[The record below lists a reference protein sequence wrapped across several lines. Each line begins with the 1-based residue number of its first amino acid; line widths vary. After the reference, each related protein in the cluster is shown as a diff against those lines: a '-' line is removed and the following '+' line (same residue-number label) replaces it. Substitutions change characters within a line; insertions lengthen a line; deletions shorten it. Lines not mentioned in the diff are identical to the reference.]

1 MCWVPESSYLT
12 ERSASDQT
20 LVIRPCLTDASS
32 KCMARHLLLNITV
45 FIDVPEVTDCKKPC
59 SENQYI
65 FQQRWVNCVSWTYTA
80 NWTNVSVREDRTT
93 VSEDGTSFVYLFYQN
108 LVVPIE
114 EEYLLF
120 DFNSIVSAV
129 GGSLSLF
136 LGFSCYELV
145 KRCLNKLTEA
155 GTTGTRQSKD
165 EAVKR
170 RGRQKRIGR
179 RGQVRPQRNSLTSIE
194 IWGLF
199 LLGLLFICHLYPI
212 NCD

>member
-1 MCWVPESSYLT
+1 M
-12 ERSASDQT
+12 
-20 LVIRPCLTDASS
+20 
-32 KCMARHLLLNITV
+32 
-45 FIDVPEVTDCKKPC
+45 
-59 SENQYI
+59 
-65 FQQRWVNCVSWTYTA
+65 
-80 NWTNVSVREDRTT
+80 SVREDRTT

-145 KRCLNKLTEA
+145 KRCLNKLTEG
-155 GTTGTRQSKD
+155 GTTGTRQSED

-170 RGRQKRIGR
+170 RGLQKRIAG
-179 RGQVRPQRNSLTSIE
+179 RGQVRPKNNYMCSVE
-194 IWGLF
+194 IVRGLKK
-199 LLGLLFICHLYPI
+199 
-212 NCD
+212 